1 MRASEDERMGR
12 RKVVIMGAGG
22 RDFHNFNVFFRD
34 NPHYEVVAFT
44 AGQIPNIANRS
55 YPPKLSGKLYPRG
68 IPIYSE
74 DEIEELIK
82 KEGVEEVVLAY
93 SDLSYIDVMKKA
105 AKVLAAGA
113 SFRLLGPKDTML
125 KSSKPVIAVCA
136 VRTGAGKSTISRLI
150 SSLLKE
156 RGVRHVI
163 VRHPMAYGDLEKQA
177 VQRFEGLE
185 DLDKYGCTIEEREE
199 YEPHLENGVVVY
211 AGVDYAMILEEAEKE
226 ADVIIWDGGN
236 NDWPFFKPDLMITV
250 VDPLRSGD
258 EASSYPGEI
267 NLRLA
272 DVIVINKVNV
282 ADASQLRKVK
292 ENIRVINPRALV
304 VETASLIKVD
314 KPELVRGKRVLVIE
328 DGPTVTHGDMSYGA
342 GYMAA
347 KEYGATEIVD
357 PRPYAVGS
365 IAKVYE
371 KYPHLGPVLPAM
383 GYGEAQM
390 RELEETINKVPCDAV
405 LLGTPSNIAKYL
417 RIGKPIVRVRYEAE
431 VVSGPTFESLIEEF
445 LKGRGVVN

>member
-93 SDLSYIDVMKKA
+93 SDLSYLDVMRKA